1 MPRRPPQPDTNGDNY
16 RDSIWV
22 MLSHLD
28 DEIDE
33 QKQAIEMLRSRIDKL
48 VLTTVGISGGVI
60 ASLAAIIA
68 MGS

>member
-1 MPRRPPQPDTNGDNY
+1 MPRRPAMPETNGDNY

>member
-1 MPRRPPQPDTNGDNY
+1 MPSRPPQPETNGDSY
-16 RDSIWV
+16 RATVWV

-48 VLTTVGISGGVI
+48 GLTTVGISGGVI

-68 MGS
+68 MGA

>member
-1 MPRRPPQPDTNGDNY
+1 
-16 RDSIWV
+16 

-68 MGS
+68 TGA

>member
-16 RDSIWV
+16 RDAIWV

-68 MGS
+68 MGA

>member
-1 MPRRPPQPDTNGDNY
+1 MPRRPPQPDPNGDNY

>member
-1 MPRRPPQPDTNGDNY
+1 MPRRPHQPATNGDNY
-16 RDSIWV
+16 RDSILV